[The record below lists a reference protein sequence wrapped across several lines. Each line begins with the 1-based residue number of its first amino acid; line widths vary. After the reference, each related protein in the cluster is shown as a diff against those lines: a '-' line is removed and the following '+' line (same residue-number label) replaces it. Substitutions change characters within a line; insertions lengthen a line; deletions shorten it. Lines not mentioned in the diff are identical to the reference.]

1 MMADY
6 YKNYYGS
13 NESYLMMTIPGSSMT
28 QQLISEQRWEL
39 VDEDQILEVLTGT
52 IWSNDEL
59 VMMMMMV
66 SKMIK
71 IDGDKLMNTPS

>member
-1 MMADY
+1 
-6 YKNYYGS
+6 
-13 NESYLMMTIPGSSMT
+13 MMTIPGSSMT

-59 VMMMMMV
+59 VMIMM